1 MSALSKILKRVATQA
16 RTELRAP
23 PKPPPPAR
31 SAPGDAFEAPVRRP
45 TALSAEPAAM
55 EVNTLRAARAQSVAS
70 RAPVPDA
77 AAYQRF
83 LEGADQVYR
92 EELKRP
98 LLGENVDVAGV
109 AAYGSRFLNEG
120 WSLDQVRASVRQSPE
135 WKEKHPGE
143 APGAGPAPG
152 GPGRNAVTAPQ
163 LASATES
170 LKQLYRE
177 ELGREIDPSG
187 LAHSTHDLLTNRTP
201 VDAVREGLRASDEYK
216 ARTTPTEPTPT
227 PTPGPGPVDPNPNP
241 NLVKRTGRVRL
252 DGNSFADDQGR
263 FNALG
268 TTYMS
273 ALWQYQ
279 NDRPRLER
287 TLGELKANGVD
298 YIRALGV
305 VGDVNNPDY
314 WDGREIDWKAPGYK
328 DAVAGLTDLAYD
340 KFGLRV
346 EWTLIG
352 DGQKNIPNERDRF
365 GLVDTFLE
373 MSKGR
378 EEKIMHFEV
387 ANEAWQNGF
396 SGDDGA
402 EQLRRLTKYMNDRTD
417 VLVASSA
424 PDGWEATDVEKI
436 YRGGVADLA
445 TYHFDRDTSKTE
457 GNWRPVR
464 QPWEWQYLGG
474 NNGVPR
480 VATNNEPIG
489 PGASVASEN
498 DPMKLVSGAIVSHLS
513 GLPGYVYHTNAGVRG
528 DQEFSSMAGLD
539 AFKAMKSYLP
549 ADLSSWSRKNAHWS
563 DSPFKV
569 YAKDDRGRL
578 EADKMWPDLPGATGV
593 VRSYGAVNGNEFFV
607 YPMGIKGSVTM
618 EPRRNVEFDVIHPLT
633 GQVVDRKQV
642 RAGEQ
647 FSLTGADA
655 YVLKGRYV

>member
-1 MSALSKILKRVATQA
+1 MSALSKILHRVATKVRQ
-16 RTELRAP
+16 ELPAP
-23 PKPPPPAR
+23 PKAPAPLATPVDGFDA
-31 SAPGDAFEAPVRRP
+31 SAPRRTLTP
-45 TALSAEPAAM
+45 QPAQLDVSALRQA
-55 EVNTLRAARAQSVAS
+55 RAASVSAS

-98 LLGENVDVAGV
+98 LLGENVDTAGV
-109 AAYGSRFLNEG
+109 AAYGARFLNEG

-135 WKEKHPGE
+135 WREQNPGVD
-143 APGAGPAPG
+143 PGPDAKPG
-152 GPGRNAVTAPQ
+152 KSRNAVTDAQ
-163 LASATES
+163 LAQATQS
-170 LKQLYRE
+170 LKQLYAE
-177 ELGREIDPSG
+177 ELRRGIDPSG
-187 LAHSTHDLLTNRTP
+187 LAHSTANLLTNG
-201 VDAVREGLRASDEYK
+201 ASLEQVRAGVRDSDEFK
-216 ARTTPTEPTPT
+216 ALSTPSTPT
-227 PTPGPGPVDPNPNP
+227 PPPTGPVDPTTPGAP
-241 NLVKRTGRVRL
+241 VSKRTGRVRL

-287 TLGELKANGVD
+287 TLAELKANGVD

-314 WDGREIDWKAPGYK
+314 WDGRELDWRAPGYK
-328 DAVAGLTDLAYD
+328 EAVAGLTDLAYD
-340 KFGLRV
+340 KFGLRM

-373 MSKGR
+373 VSKGR

-396 SGDDGA
+396 AGDAGA
-402 EQLRRLTKYMNDRTD
+402 EQLKRLTKYMNDRTD

-424 PDGWEATDVEKI
+424 PDGGEQADVEKI
-436 YRGGVADLA
+436 YGGGVADLA
-445 TYHFDRDTSKTE
+445 TFHFDRDTSKTE
-457 GNWRPVR
+457 GSWRPVR
-464 QPWEWQYLGG
+464 QPWEWQYVGG
-474 NNGVPR
+474 QNGIPR

-498 DPMKLVSGAIVSHLS
+498 DPLKLVSAAIVSNLS
-513 GLPGYVYHTNAGVRG
+513 GLPGYVYHTRAGVRG
-528 DQEFSSMAGLD
+528 DEEFANMAGLS
-539 AFKAMKSYLP
+539 AFKAMKSYVP

-578 EADKMWPDLPGATGV
+578 EADRMWPDIAGATGA
-593 VRSYGAVNGNEFFV
+593 VRAYGAVNGNEFFV
-607 YPMGIKGSVTM
+607 SPMGIKGGVTM
-618 EPRRNVEFDVIHPLT
+618 EPRRNVQFDVINPLT
-633 GQVVDRKQV
+633 GAVVDTKQV

-647 FSLTGADA
+647 FRLEGAEA
-655 YVLKGRYV
+655 FVLKGRYV

>member
-1 MSALSKILKRVATQA
+1 MSALSKILKRVATQVRQELKAPQKQPSPAPTA
-16 RTELRAP
+16 RA
-23 PKPPPPAR
+23 
-31 SAPGDAFEAPVRRP
+31 DAFEPAVKAP
-45 TALSAEPAAM
+45 TTLSAEPPPMDANA
-55 EVNTLRAARAQSVAS
+55 LLAARARSVAS

-77 AAYQRF
+77 DAYQRF
-83 LEGADQVYR
+83 LEGADRVYR

-98 LLGENVDVAGV
+98 LMGENVDVAGV
-109 AAYGSRFLNEG
+109 AAYGARFLNEG

-135 WKEKHPGE
+135 WKEKNPGE
-143 APGAGPAPG
+143 APGP
-152 GPGRNAVTAPQ
+152 GPGRSGPSRKAVTDTQ
-163 LASATES
+163 LASATEA

-187 LAHSTHDLLTNRTP
+187 LAHSTANLLNHR
-201 VDAVREGLRASDEYK
+201 VSLDAVRDGVRASDEY
-216 ARTTPTEPTPT
+216 REHTTPKEPT

-287 TLGELKANGVD
+287 TLAELKANGVD

-328 DAVAGLTDLAYD
+328 EAVAGLTDLAYD

-365 GLVDTFLE
+365 ALVDTFVE

-396 SGDDGA
+396 SGDGGA
-402 EQLRRLTKYMNDRTD
+402 EQLKRLTKYLNDRTD

-436 YRGGVADLA
+436 YGGGVADIA

-489 PGASVASEN
+489 TGASVASEN
-498 DPMKLVSGAIVSHLS
+498 DPMKLVSGAIVSHVA
-513 GLPGYVYHTNAGVRG
+513 GLPGYVYHTRAGVRG
-528 DQEFSSMAGLD
+528 DDDFTNMAGLD

-549 ADLSSWSRKNAHWS
+549 ADLASWSRKNAHWN

-578 EADKMWPDLPGATGV
+578 EADKMWPDIPGSTGV

-647 FSLTGADA
+647 FTLSGADA